1 MSLIKQITR
10 LIKMKIF
17 DIALLT
23 FTMLALTNCADN
35 SVADGTRIPNETIKP
50 LATWVEQQTNVKM
63 AALPITEASGMR
75 LKTALGLEGV
85 QQARAVA
92 AYIPGQIIINN
103 IIWDPESLVSQS
115 YIVHELVHHAQLFS
129 GRTYPCPEAKERE
142 AYTLQN
148 KWLVEHGE
156 SPIVSTGWI
165 ENMSECKV
173 SSRQIGF

>member
-1 MSLIKQITR
+1 
-10 LIKMKIF
+10 MKKSNF
-17 DIALLT
+17 ALLA
-23 FTMLALTNCADN
+23 FCLFALTNCADT
-35 SVADGTRIPNETIKP
+35 STADGTVIQPATVQP
-50 LATWVEQQTNVKM
+50 LANWVENATGVKM
-63 AALPITEASGMR
+63 VALPITEASGMR

-103 IIWDPESLVSQS
+103 IIWDPQSLVSQS
-115 YIVHELVHHAQLFS
+115 YLVHELVHHAQLL
-129 GRTYPCPEAKERE
+129 GGKVYPCSEAKERE

-156 SPIVSTGWI
+156 SPIVSEGWI
-165 ENMSECKV
+165 DNISECKA

>member
-1 MSLIKQITR
+1 
-10 LIKMKIF
+10 MKYSKLV
-17 DIALLT
+17 LLAFTT
-23 FTMLALTNCADN
+23 FTLTNCADTT
-35 SVADGTRIPNETIKP
+35 VADGTRISNDTVRP
-50 LATWVEQQTNVKM
+50 LAVWVEQQTNVKM

-103 IIWDPESLVSQS
+103 IIWDEGSLVSKS
-115 YIVHELVHHAQLFS
+115 YLVHELVHHAQLFS
-129 GRTYPCPEAKERE
+129 GRTYACPEAKERE

-156 SPIVSTGWI
+156 SAIVSEGWI
-165 ENMSECKV
+165 DNMSTCKV
-173 SSRQIGF
+173 SSRQLAED